1 MSEEEI
7 NRLLDQAAERG
18 AEAALKKVGL
28 HDENAGRDMAEVRDL
43 LESWRDTKKTISQ
56 TIAKII
62 TTSILA
68 ILAMGTYHYWGTFK

>member
-18 AEAALKKVGL
+18 AEAALRKVGL

-56 TIAKII
+56 TVAKII

-68 ILAMGTYHYWGTFK
+68 VIALGTYHYWGSFK

>member
-28 HDENAGRDMAEVRDL
+28 HDENAGKDMAEVRDL

-68 ILAMGTYHYWGTFK
+68 ILAMGTYHYWGSFK

>member
-68 ILAMGTYHYWGTFK
+68 ILAMGTYHYWGSFK